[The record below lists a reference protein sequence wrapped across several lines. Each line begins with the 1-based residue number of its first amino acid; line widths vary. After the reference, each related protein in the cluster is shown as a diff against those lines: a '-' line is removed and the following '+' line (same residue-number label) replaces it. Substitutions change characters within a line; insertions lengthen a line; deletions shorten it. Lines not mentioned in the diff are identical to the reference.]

1 MPMKNKIRIFFLELK
16 RRYIIIFET
25 RDLET
30 IRKDYYDR
38 QWISKEELGR
48 LFVYEV
54 EQLTAW
60 ALRERSDKNA
70 VIEGFNLA
78 TMRVH
83 YENEERLVKSGRLF

>member
-1 MPMKNKIRIFFLELK
+1 MKIRLKNFLAELR

-60 ALRERSDKNA
+60 ALRERADKNA

-78 TMRVH
+78 TMRNH